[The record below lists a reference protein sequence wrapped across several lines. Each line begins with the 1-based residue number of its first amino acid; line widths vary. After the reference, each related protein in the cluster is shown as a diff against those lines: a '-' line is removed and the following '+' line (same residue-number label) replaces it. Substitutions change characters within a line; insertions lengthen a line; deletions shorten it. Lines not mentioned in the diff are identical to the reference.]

1 MSWGRRYRRRGGA
14 SVSGSGIAL
23 LVALLAIWG
32 LYELAGSALGWSS
45 RHQSAALLVL
55 VAGLGVTGGV
65 AVVGIRARSDA
76 QRRREEWERAERRR
90 KLEVRRQGGWWD
102 GLTPKQFEAEVAAL
116 VRRDGGNGRA
126 RGGAG
131 DVGVDIEGSAPD
143 GRRLVIQCKRYHAE
157 RYITAPEIR
166 DLIGAA
172 KLRRA
177 EVVLL
182 VTTAARIGTQ
192 AADHARREGVGVVLR
207 DRLLTW
213 ARGAPL
219 RELPRPATAP
229 VIDPTEQKFLERE
242 QPIGSVDADPQGPE

>member
-1 MSWGRRYRRRGGA
+1 
-14 SVSGSGIAL
+14 
-23 LVALLAIWG
+23 VALALVAIWG

-76 QRRREEWERAERRR
+76 QRRREDWDRAQRLRR
-90 KLEVRRQGGWWD
+90 LELRRQGGWWD
-102 GLTPKQFEAEVAAL
+102 SLTPKQFEAEVAAL
-116 VRRDGGNGRA
+116 VRRDGGTGRA

-131 DVGVDIEGSAPD
+131 DGGIDIEGTTPD
-143 GRRLVIQCKRYHAE
+143 GRKLVIQCKRYHAD
-157 RYITAPEIR
+157 RYITAPEVR

-182 VTTAARIGTQ
+182 VTTAGRIGTQ
-192 AADHARREGVGVVLR
+192 AADHARRDGVGVVLR

-213 ARGAPL
+213 ARGAAL
-219 RELPRPATAP
+219 RELPRPTTAP
-229 VIDPTEQKFLERE
+229 VANQTDQEILERE
-242 QPIGSVDADPQGPE
+242 QPLGQVDADPQGPE